1 MRRAREA
8 LRRLAEGGFGEALR
22 LEANARPVEGGGA
35 TALVATATV
44 GELFRDGVAS
54 LASPTVCFRT
64 SSGAAPACANL
75 ADGAATF
82 RATVTGA
89 SPGVHALTAWLDADG
104 ADAACS
110 DALGSAS
117 AEALWYAADPATGAY
132 WRPSGVSDARP
143 CDVTSR
149 RDHQQS
155 DAAKNQQKRRCSRRP
170 KKTPAGTGGPP

>member
-22 LEANARPVEGGGA
+22 LEANARPVEGGA

-64 SSGAAPACANL
+64 SSGAAPACVNL

-132 WRPSGVSDARP
+132 WRPSGVWMLAL
-143 CDVTSR
+143 
-149 RDHQQS
+149 
-155 DAAKNQQKRRCSRRP
+155 AM
-170 KKTPAGTGGPP
+170 